1 MAAIKDLLKAIW
13 RSIKVVQ
20 SVIGTLIF
28 LTLLVLVINMF
39 FLEGRPKVPNGSALT
54 LDIRG
59 FVVEQKK
66 TRDPYAILLGVEG
79 DLPPEV
85 EMRDI
90 ARVISAAKDDDRI
103 STLVLRLDNMIS
115 AGPSQMHEIG
125 VFIDDFKD
133 SGKPVLAYGDY
144 YSQSQYLVASY
155 ADKVYMSPGGVLLL
169 SGYGIYPTYFK
180 AGLDMIKAKFH
191 VFRVG
196 EYKTAG
202 EPFLRNEM
210 SPEAREANSALLDD
224 LWQAYL
230 KDVAEN
236 RKISIS
242 NLEADVENQDLLL
255 REEEGSF
262 AKLALRMGLLDELMT
277 PDGWQAAMRKRVG
290 RNGISRGYKSITFK
304 KYLKAIGPGPTAAD
318 RVAVVVVNGL
328 ITDGERPKGTAGGD
342 TVARQLRK
350 ARKNDRI
357 KAVVLR
363 VDSPGGSTFASEQ
376 IRREVELI
384 RLMDKPIVVS
394 MGVAAASGGYWISL
408 ASDEIWASATTIT
421 GSIGIIAII
430 PTFEGT
436 LKKIGINVDGVGT
449 TKFSGAF
456 SPARGLSEPVKD
468 IINQSIQQ
476 GYKQFVAQ
484 VAQSRGLTFEAV
496 DAVARGRVWSGLA
509 AKELGLI
516 DRLGGLREAINS
528 AAERA
533 NLSEFEV
540 VYIEDP
546 PTFEDTLAA
555 FLEETSI
562 LGSRPRPTNP
572 GPVQTLLANLNE
584 DLRALFALND
594 PKNVYALCLVCRLSW

>member
-1 MAAIKDLLKAIW
+1 
-13 RSIKVVQ
+13 
-20 SVIGTLIF
+20 
-28 LTLLVLVINMF
+28 
-39 FLEGRPKVPNGSALT
+39 
-54 LDIRG
+54 
-59 FVVEQKK
+59 
-66 TRDPYAILLGVEG
+66 
-79 DLPPEV
+79 
-85 EMRDI
+85 
-90 ARVISAAKDDDRI
+90 
-103 STLVLRLDNMIS
+103 
-115 AGPSQMHEIG
+115 
-125 VFIDDFKD
+125 
-133 SGKPVLAYGDY
+133 
-144 YSQSQYLVASY
+144 
-155 ADKVYMSPGGVLLL
+155 
-169 SGYGIYPTYFK
+169 
-180 AGLDMIKAKFH
+180 
-191 VFRVG
+191 
-196 EYKTAG
+196 
-202 EPFLRNEM
+202 
-210 SPEAREANSALLDD
+210 
-224 LWQAYL
+224 
-230 KDVAEN
+230 
-236 RKISIS
+236 
-242 NLEADVENQDLLL
+242 
-255 REEEGSF
+255 
-262 AKLALRMGLLDELMT
+262 
-277 PDGWQAAMRKRVG
+277 
-290 RNGISRGYKSITFK
+290 
-304 KYLKAIGPGPTAAD
+304 
-318 RVAVVVVNGL
+318 
-328 ITDGERPKGTAGGD
+328 
-342 TVARQLRK
+342 
-350 ARKNDRI
+350 
-357 KAVVLR
+357 
-363 VDSPGGSTFASEQ
+363 
-376 IRREVELI
+376 
-384 RLMDKPIVVS
+384 
-394 MGVAAASGGYWISL
+394 AASGGYWISL

>member
-13 RSIKVVQ
+13 RSIKVAQ
-20 SVIGTLIF
+20 SVTGTLIF
-28 LTLLVLVINMF
+28 LILLIVVINVL
-39 FLEGRPKVPNGSALT
+39 FLESVPKVQKGSALT
-54 LDIRG
+54 VDIRG
-59 FVVEQKK
+59 FVVEQKR
-66 TRDPYAILLGVEG
+66 TRDPFATLLGAQR

-90 ARVISAAKDDDRI
+90 ARVINAAKDDERI
-103 STLVLRLDNMIS
+103 STLVLRLDNMFG
-115 AGPSQMHEIG
+115 AGPSQLHEIG
-125 VFIDDFKD
+125 DLVDDFKE
-133 SGKPVLAYGDY
+133 SGKPVLAYGDF
-144 YSQSQYLVASY
+144 YSQGQYLAASH

-180 AGLDMIKAKFH
+180 AGLDMIKARFH

-202 EPFLRNEM
+202 EPYLRNEM
-210 SPEAREANSALLDD
+210 SPEAREANAALLDD

-230 KDVAEN
+230 EDVAKN
-236 RKISIS
+236 RQVAMAD
-242 NLEADVENQDLLL
+242 LEADIENQDLLL
-255 REEEGSF
+255 REEGGSF
-262 AKLALRMGLLDELMT
+262 AKLALRVGLLDELMT
-277 PDGWQAAMRKRVG
+277 PDGFQAEMRKRVG
-290 RNGISRGYKSITFK
+290 RNGNSRGYKSITFK
-304 KYLKAIGPGPTAAD
+304 NYLRAIGPGPTASD
-318 RVAVVVVNGL
+318 RVAVVVVNGI
-328 ITDGERPKGTAGGD
+328 ITDGERPKGNAGGD

-350 ARKNDRI
+350 ARKNDRV

-384 RLMDKPIVVS
+384 RLAGKPIVVS

-430 PTFEGT
+430 PTFEDS
-436 LKKIGINVDGVGT
+436 LKEIGINVDGIGT

-456 SPARGLSEPVKD
+456 SPARELSDPVKD

-484 VAQSRGLTFEAV
+484 VAQSRGLSFEAV

-516 DRLGGLREAINS
+516 DRLGGLREAIDS

-533 NLSEFEV
+533 ELSKFEI
-540 VYIEDP
+540 VYVEDT
-546 PTFEDTLAA
+546 PTFEENLAE
-555 FLEETSI
+555 FLEKTSI
-562 LGSRPRPTNP
+562 LGSRPQSTNP
-572 GPVQTLLANLNE
+572 GPIQFLIATLNE
-584 DLRALFALND
+584 DLRAILALND
-594 PKNVYALCLVCRLSW
+594 PKNVYALCLVCQLSR

>member
-1 MAAIKDLLKAIW
+1 MAAIKDLLKVIW
-13 RSIKVVQ
+13 RSIKVIQ

-28 LTLLVLVINMF
+28 LILLILVINVF
-39 FLEGRPKVPNGSALT
+39 FLESRPTVPNDSALT

-66 TRDPYAILLGVEG
+66 TRDPYATLLGVQR

-115 AGPSQMHEIG
+115 AGPSQLHEIG
-125 VFIDDFKD
+125 SLIHDFKE

-180 AGLDMIKAKFH
+180 AGLDMIKAKFY

-236 RKISIS
+236 RQIVIE

-255 REEEGSF
+255 REAEGSF

-277 PDGWQAAMRKRVG
+277 PDDWQAAMRKRVG
-290 RNGISRGYKSITFK
+290 RNGISRGYNSITFK
-304 KYLKAIGPGPTAAD
+304 KYLRAIGPGPASAD
-318 RVAVVVVNGL
+318 RIAIIVVNGL

-376 IRREVELI
+376 IRLEVELI
-384 RLMDKPIVVS
+384 RLMKKPIVVS

-430 PTFEGT
+430 PTFEDS
-436 LKKIGINVDGVGT
+436 LKEIGINVDGVGT

-484 VAQSRGLTFEAV
+484 VAQSRGLSFEAV

-540 VYIEDP
+540 VYVEDP
-546 PTFEDTLAA
+546 PTFEDNLAT

-562 LGSRPRPTNP
+562 LGARPKPTNP
-572 GPVQTLLANLNE
+572 GPVQTLFNKLNE